1 MNNCYNIL
9 LIESNN
15 ELVKLIIEWFQGLA
29 DVTHVADN
37 DSALE
42 LLTSGDWQLVIKDI
56 NSNELNDL
64 NVIQDIKQANSFTS
78 ILIIAE
84 NVKVDFIL
92 TAMKYHA
99 DGLLFKPLDK
109 NEFISRALQLAEDAK
124 RKKAQNTKIILAI
137 GAHPDDVEFGCS
149 GSLAKF
155 RAEGN
160 QINILTLSLG
170 NFGGDPQIRKA
181 EAYNAAELQGANL
194 YVGNLADTKISNG
207 LETINLIDSIIQKT
221 APTHVYTHSFHDS
234 HQDHRCTYQA
244 TVTACRGIT
253 NLFSYLSPSSTVDFR
268 PNTFIN
274 IDNYINKKLQI
285 IAVHKSQMST
295 RPYLQPEMIV
305 ATAKYW
311 GRFASYSLVEPMEV
325 IKEQS

>member
-1 MNNCYNIL
+1 MNTSYKIL

-15 ELVKLIIEWFQGLA
+15 DLANTISDWFNGVA
-29 DVTHVADN
+29 DLTHVLDN
-37 DSALE
+37 ASALE
-42 LLTSGDWQLVIKDI
+42 QLALADWQLVIKDV
-56 NSNELNDL
+56 NSNELHDL
-64 NVIQDIKQANSFTS
+64 NVIQDIKQINALTS
-78 ILIIAE
+78 ILLIGE
-84 NVKVDFIL
+84 NIKVDFIL

-109 NEFISRALQLAEDAK
+109 HEFIVQALQLAEDS
-124 RKKAQNTKIILAI
+124 KKKKEKNTKIILAI

-170 NFGGDPQIRKA
+170 DFGGDPKIREA
-181 EAYNAAELQGANL
+181 EAYKAAELLGANL
-194 YVGNLADTKISNG
+194 YMGSLADTKISNG
-207 LETINLIDSIIQKT
+207 LETISLIDSVIQKV

-234 HQDHRCTYQA
+234 HQDHRSTYQA
-244 TVTACRGIT
+244 AVTACRGIS

-274 IDNYINKKLQI
+274 IENYINKKLQV
-285 IAVHKSQMST
+285 IAVHSSQMST

-311 GRFASYSLVEPMEV
+311 GRFANYSLVEPMEV